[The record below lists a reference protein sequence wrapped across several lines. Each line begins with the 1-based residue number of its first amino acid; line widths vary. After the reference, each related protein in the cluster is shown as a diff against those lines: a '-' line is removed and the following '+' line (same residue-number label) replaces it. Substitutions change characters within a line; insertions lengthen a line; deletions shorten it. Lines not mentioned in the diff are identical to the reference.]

1 MSDRIQ
7 GGPVRVMIVDDHA
20 LVRAALRAAIV
31 APDAQVVAEAATAE
45 DALLIAPQVR
55 PDVLLVD
62 INLPGMDGLR
72 LVRELAPRLPSTRM
86 VMLTASSD
94 DADLL
99 YAMRHGAAGY
109 LTKDMTP
116 QAIHRAVLS
125 AARGELTMSRAMGA
139 KLVESLIH
147 SSRHGAA
154 AEGDQLSSLT
164 DREVEILRLLTRGM
178 TDREIAETLTISPR
192 TVGAHVGAILRKLGA
207 RNRAEAVAR
216 YQRSS

>member
-1 MSDRIQ
+1 VSDRSPT
-7 GGPVRVMIVDDHA
+7 GPVRVMIVDDHA
-20 LVRAALRAAIV
+20 LVRAAVRAAIT
-31 APDAQVVAEAATAE
+31 APDVELVAEVATAE
-45 DALLIAPQVR
+45 DALLVAPQVR

-72 LVRELAPRLPSTRM
+72 LVRELAPRLPSTRI

-99 YAMRHGAAGY
+99 DAMRHGAIGY
-109 LTKDMTP
+109 LTKDVTP
-116 QAIHRAVLS
+116 EAIHRSILS
-125 AARGELTMSRAMGA
+125 AARGELAMSRATGA
-139 KLVESLIH
+139 RLVQGLIH

-154 AEGDQLSSLT
+154 AEDDHLSSLT
-164 DREVEILRLLTRGM
+164 DREMEILRLLVRGM

-216 YQRSS
+216 YPRSP